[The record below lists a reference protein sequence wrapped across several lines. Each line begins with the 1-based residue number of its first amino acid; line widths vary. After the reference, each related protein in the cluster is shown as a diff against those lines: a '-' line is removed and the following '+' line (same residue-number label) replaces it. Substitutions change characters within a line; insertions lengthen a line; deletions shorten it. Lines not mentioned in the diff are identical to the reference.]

1 MQEGRWHAA
10 ARALKRERTQLTR
23 NSRVCRCMRVCAL
36 CDVYLVLVVVQANK
50 IRDRKK
56 ELMRLQKKAVEAGLL
71 PKATNSQRYS
81 P

>member
-1 MQEGRWHAA
+1 
-10 ARALKRERTQLTR
+10 
-23 NSRVCRCMRVCAL
+23 MRVCAL